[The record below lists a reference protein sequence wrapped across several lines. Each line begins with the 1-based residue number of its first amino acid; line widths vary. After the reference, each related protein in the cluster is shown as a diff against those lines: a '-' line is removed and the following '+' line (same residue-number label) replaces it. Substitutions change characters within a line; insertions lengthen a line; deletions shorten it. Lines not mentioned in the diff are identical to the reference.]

1 MERFEILARL
11 DEVNRLLSV
20 VTDSTMLAK
29 LEARKAELE
38 EMLK

>member
-1 MERFEILARL
+1 MERLEILARL

-20 VTDSTMLAK
+20 VTDPIMLAK